1 MSLTLLLI
9 LVNVLV
15 SYAAFRDPG
24 LFDRLSHRP
33 WEVARHRQFD
43 RWLTSGFVHADWL
56 HLAINM
62 FVLWQFGTAVEEAFI
77 QGAGL
82 LTGKVRFL
90 TVYLLTLTA
99 SNIPCYLKQ
108 NRNPGYTSVGA
119 SGAVSGILFA
129 YVLFYPL
136 NVLYLYGI
144 IPLYGIVAA
153 LAYLAYSSWASGRSN
168 DNINHDAHFYGAL
181 AGILLTLLFFPGVA
195 LHFVSVIREG
205 IGL

>member
-1 MSLTLLLI
+1 MSLTLFLI
-9 LVNVLV
+9 LINVLI
-15 SYAAFRDPG
+15 SYSAFRDPQ
-24 LFDRLSHRP
+24 LFERLSHRP
-33 WEVARHRQFD
+33 WDVAHSQQYD
-43 RWLTSGFVHADWL
+43 RWLTSGFIHADWI
-56 HLAINM
+56 HLAVNM

-77 QGAGL
+77 VNAGS
-82 LTGKVRFL
+82 LTGKVRYV
-90 TVYLLTLTA
+90 TVYLLALTA
-99 SNIPCYLKQ
+99 SNIPCFLKQ
-108 NRNPGYTSVGA
+108 RHNPGYTSVGA

-136 NVLYLYGI
+136 NLLYIYGV

-153 LAYLAYSSWASGRSN
+153 LAYLAYSSWASGRNS

-181 AGILLTLLFFPGVA
+181 AGIILTLLFFPGVA